1 MKLYIFTLVLVSSF
15 FFQSSEGKVDSR
27 KNGFSKE
34 ALIKR
39 MQKGGLVMYFRHAS
53 TEKDYADQVNA
64 NVNDGST
71 QRVLSE
77 KGWHEAV
84 HIGNAIRFYNIPVGK
99 VISSEYFRA
108 WQTAWLAFG
117 EYEKNAD
124 LNFLPFADFTDH
136 QMAKMKKLVVPFL
149 STKPEQGKNTIIV
162 AHDDPFE
169 ASTGIYP
176 EPQGVCF
183 ILEPKGNG
191 KFEILGQIAPS
202 AWKLK

>member
-1 MKLYIFTLVLVSSF
+1 
-15 FFQSSEGKVDSR
+15 
-27 KNGFSKE
+27 
-34 ALIKR
+34 
-39 MQKGGLVMYFRHAS
+39 MYFRHAS

-124 LNFLPFADFTDH
+124 LNFLPFADFTDQ

-149 STKPEQGKNTIIV
+149 STKPDQGKNTIIV

-191 KFEILGQIAPS
+191 KFEILGQIAPGD
-202 AWKLK
+202 WKLQ